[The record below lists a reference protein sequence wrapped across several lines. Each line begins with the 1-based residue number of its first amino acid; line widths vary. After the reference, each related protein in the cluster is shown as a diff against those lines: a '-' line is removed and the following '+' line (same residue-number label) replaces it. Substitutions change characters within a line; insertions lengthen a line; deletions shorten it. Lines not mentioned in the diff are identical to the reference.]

1 MVFLVSKEYFFES
14 KFYYKKRKILFLF
27 FYFDVCIC
35 MFVLKKIWWIRNMD
49 MIDME
54 NYYFVGKWKIFIFRN
69 FFNLEIYV
77 LKFI

>member
-14 KFYYKKRKILFLF
+14 KFYYKERKILFLF